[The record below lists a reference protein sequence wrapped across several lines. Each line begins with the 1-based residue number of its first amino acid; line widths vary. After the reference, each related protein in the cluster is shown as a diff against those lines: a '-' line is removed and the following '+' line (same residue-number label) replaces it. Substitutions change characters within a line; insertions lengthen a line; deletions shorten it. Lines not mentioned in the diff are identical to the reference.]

1 MQFLW
6 ELYLYFFVEIKDFMQ
21 ELWSLDMVFSSMA
34 RVCDPIRNF
43 DKRNLK
49 DVY

>member
-1 MQFLW
+1 MNAISMGTL
-6 ELYLYFFVEIKDFMQ
+6 LIFFVEIKDFMQ

-43 DKRNLK
+43 DKK
-49 DVY
+49 KS